1 LKSLQASLAPTSA
14 GVRLHGTA
22 AAAADAIYCC
32 CRVLRHGRSK
42 ANEAG
47 IIVSSLENG
56 VKPEHGLAESGF
68 IQAAAAG

>member
-1 LKSLQASLAPTSA
+1 MHPVLRRTKCANPWQTVLLSLALLLS
-14 GVRLHGTA
+14 
-22 AAAADAIYCC
+22 CC

-47 IIVSSLENG
+47 IIVSSIDNG
-56 VKPEHGLAESGF
+56 VKSEYGLAESGL